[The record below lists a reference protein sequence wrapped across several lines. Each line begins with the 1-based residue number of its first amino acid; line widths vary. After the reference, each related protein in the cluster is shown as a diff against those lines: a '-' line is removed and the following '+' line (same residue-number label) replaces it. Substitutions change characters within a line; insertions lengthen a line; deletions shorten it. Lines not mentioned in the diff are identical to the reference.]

1 MKRTI
6 VVLGLSTVAL
16 AAPARAHH
24 EAIFGPQSSL
34 VLSAPTFASVQ
45 TFSRQLGTAGART
58 QESTLLLSAGLTPF
72 RSVPVSFS
80 VALPMSSIDTLDGA
94 NASRRGLEDAILGVR
109 YRLDLTGLQERFG
122 KDGNYVMGMA
132 AVEVPTGLVD
142 HAAFRGPLDGMVAAL
157 AGIERGPFSWNSYAF
172 YRRHGTDSA
181 GARVGDNLFLG
192 GGMAYTPF
200 DDPARERLVSLQ
212 LGLSYE
218 IYARSTESG
227 ALIPDSGGR
236 GLYLHPTVVWGPG
249 GRILLFAMTS
259 LPAFEDYR
267 NMADN
272 NRWRVGLGIIFLF
285 S

>member
-6 VVLGLSTVAL
+6 LVLGLSTVAL

-58 QESTLLLSAGLTPF
+58 QESTMLLSAGVTPL
-72 RSVPVSFS
+72 RSVPVSVS
-80 VALPMSSIDTLDGA
+80 LALPMSSIDTLDGQA
-94 NASRRGLEDAILGVR
+94 ASRRGLEDAILGVR
-109 YRLDLTGLQERFG
+109 YRFDLTGLQQRFG
-122 KDGNYVMGMA
+122 KDGNYLMGLA
-132 AVEVPTGLVD
+132 AVEVPTGSVD
-142 HAAFRGPLDGMVAAL
+142 HATFRGPLDGMLAAT
-157 AGIERGPFSWNSYAF
+157 AGIERGPLSWISYAF
-172 YRRHGTDSA
+172 YRRNGTDSA
-181 GARVGDNLFLG
+181 GARAGDNLFLG
-192 GGMAYTPF
+192 AGMAYTPF
-200 DDPARERLVSLQ
+200 DDPARERLLSFQ

-218 IYARSTESG
+218 IYARSTLAG
-227 ALIPDSGGR
+227 APVADSGGS
-236 GLYLHPTVVWGPG
+236 GIYLHPTLVWGPG
-249 GRILLFAMTS
+249 GRILLFASMS

-267 NMADN
+267 NTADN